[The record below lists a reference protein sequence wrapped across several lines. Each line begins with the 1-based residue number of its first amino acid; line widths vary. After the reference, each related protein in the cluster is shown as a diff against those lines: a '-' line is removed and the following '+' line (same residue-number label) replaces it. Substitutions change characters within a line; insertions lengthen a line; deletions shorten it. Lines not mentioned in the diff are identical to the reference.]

1 MQWIEV
7 TIKTAPGAIDLVCD
21 RLTVLGFDSFIVDDQ
36 DQFHEFLEEN
46 RQYWDY
52 VDEGLEQQMQG
63 LSQIRLYLEEG
74 PAVPETISH
83 LKDQLAALRA
93 QYPATDFGSLDVQ
106 LANVKD
112 EDWENNWKQ
121 YYQPLP
127 IGEKLLVV
135 PEWLHPENP
144 EHRVE
149 VLLDP
154 GMIFGTGAHAST
166 QMCMRE
172 LERAIQG
179 GEHVLDLGSGSFSS
193 ENQVPLNIIADWTA
207 KTVDS
212 NTVSVTVTVSAQ
224 SYSLHLEPTK
234 SLHISL
240 NGEYKTVDV
249 AALTYDGTDLA
260 KNELGSATFDI
271 DLPAGSSNSYTLAV
285 EWQFGGFY
293 FNTPI
298 EVLEC
303 GGTISLSR

>member
-121 YYQPLP
+121 YYKPME
-127 IGEKLLVV
+127 IGERLLVI
-135 PEWLHPENP
+135 PEWEQENVKGQAKYAGKVP
-144 EHRVE
+144 LILE
-149 VLLDP
+149 P
-154 GMIFGTGAHAST
+154 GLTFGTGGWWRG
-166 QMCMRE
+166 CRC
-172 LERAIQG
+172 R
-179 GEHVLDLGSGSFSS
+179 
-193 ENQVPLNIIADWTA
+193 
-207 KTVDS
+207 
-212 NTVSVTVTVSAQ
+212 
-224 SYSLHLEPTK
+224 
-234 SLHISL
+234 
-240 NGEYKTVDV
+240 
-249 AALTYDGTDLA
+249 
-260 KNELGSATFDI
+260 
-271 DLPAGSSNSYTLAV
+271 
-285 EWQFGGFY
+285 
-293 FNTPI
+293 
-298 EVLEC
+298 
-303 GGTISLSR
+303 R

>member
-1 MQWIEV
+1 M
-7 TIKTAPGAIDLVCD
+7 KNKLVA
-21 RLTVLGFDSFIVDDQ
+21 VLFIVVFVLLVAVICSLLNDDS
-36 DQFHEFLEEN
+36 
-46 RQYWDY
+46 
-52 VDEGLEQQMQG
+52 G
-63 LSQIRLYLEEG
+63 LSNIDDVRL
-74 PAVPETISH
+74 PAVETDSAAAVTPTPAPENTE
-83 LKDQLAALRA
+83 
-93 QYPATDFGSLDVQ
+93 PTPTATL
-106 LANVKD
+106 L
-112 EDWENNWKQ
+112 
-121 YYQPLP
+121 PLP
-127 IGEKLLVV
+127 SATPEPTPEPTPTPVLTPTPV
-135 PEWLHPENP
+135 PA
-144 EHRVE
+144 
-149 VLLDP
+149 
-154 GMIFGTGAHAST
+154 G
-166 QMCMRE
+166 
-172 LERAIQG
+172 
-179 GEHVLDLGSGSFSS
+179 LDLGSGSFSS